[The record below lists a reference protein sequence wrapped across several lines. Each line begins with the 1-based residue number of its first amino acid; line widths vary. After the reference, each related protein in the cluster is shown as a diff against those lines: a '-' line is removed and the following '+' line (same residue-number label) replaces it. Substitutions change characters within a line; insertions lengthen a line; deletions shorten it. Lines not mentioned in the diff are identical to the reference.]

1 LAEQVIQFIKV
12 DKLLGNLKNDDA
24 GVRINSAECIKN
36 IVRHRAESGKIMS
49 KDNAKPLIDYIAKY
63 KGPAIEPALMA
74 ISCIAT
80 FDEILAMGIINSGA
94 VPILKDRLTFD
105 TDPTIKMRAAHALGC
120 LGGFGE
126 DHAREVANGGV
137 LTEFKRIIYSETKK
151 QEKRNV
157 ELLDVCKEANKKI
170 ISHCKHMDALYE
182 LIDNETQNDSLIL
195 VLKQILKILP
205 NSNPAKKKF
214 AESGGLEK
222 LLIIKDQRERSVVA
236 SEKMDKTVESIID
249 DICKSYNNDDLINY
263 YTPNF
268 EQKIVAEKL
277 DKLSQQVGE

>member
-1 LAEQVIQFIKV
+1 MAESVIQYIKV
-12 DKLLGNLKNDDA
+12 DKLLGNLKNEDA

-36 IVRHRAESGKIMS
+36 IVRHRAESGKILS

-80 FDEILAMGIINSGA
+80 SEPSLALGMINSGA
-94 VPILKDRLTFD
+94 VPILKNKLSSDP
-105 TDPTIKMRAAHALGC
+105 DPTIKMRAAHALGC
-120 LGGFGE
+120 IGKHGD
-126 DHAREVANGGV
+126 DHAREVANCGV
-137 LTEFKRIIYSETKK
+137 LAELKEIIYKETGK

-157 ELLDVCKEANKKI
+157 ELLDVCKEANGKI
-170 ISHCKHMDALYE
+170 LKNCRHVDALYD
-182 LIDNETQNDSLIL
+182 LIDSKTSNDSLIL
-195 VLKQILKILP
+195 VLTQILKILP
-205 NSNPAKKKF
+205 SSNQARIKF

-222 LLIIKDQRERSVVA
+222 LLKIKDQREHSAVA

-249 DICKSYNNDDLINY
+249 DICKTYNNQPLIDY

-268 EQKIVAEKL
+268 EKKLVAEKL
-277 DKLSQQVGE
+277 DNYKQQIEG